1 MNTKTAAQ
9 SAMER
14 RLQERLLLVRRVERD
29 RLVLADATLLGA
41 LDGSRPLTAG
51 ERAAL
56 QASPLTARRLR
67 QLALERRAA
76 SAGSSHPGASGW
88 RGSHGRL
95 RAASSG
101 DLEAL
106 RTDDGWFTLH
116 FVAAEVDEKA
126 GEKSGW
132 RAILQLAADAPFAPA
147 LLAARAPLRV
157 LDGAGNTI
165 LEGRLDADGECEA
178 AWPFGTAPAS
188 HLQAGGAAFVVEPRV
203 EPRPSN

>member
-1 MNTKTAAQ
+1 MNTNTGSPGDVQ
-9 SAMER
+9 SALEQ
-14 RLQERLLLVRRVERD
+14 RLRERLLVGRRVEGD
-29 RLVLADATLLGA
+29 RLMLDDATLLAA

-67 QLALERRAA
+67 TLAIEQRAA
-76 SAGSSHPGASGW
+76 QAGEVTAPGW
-88 RGSHGRL
+88 RGSPGRL

-101 DLEAL
+101 GIEAL

-116 FVAAEVDEKA
+116 LVAD
-126 GEKSGW
+126 GENW
-132 RAILQLAADAPFAPA
+132 RTVLQLAADAPFAPA

-157 LDGAGNTI
+157 SDGAGRII

-178 AWPFGTAPAS
+178 AWPFAAPPAS
-188 HLQAGGAAFVVEPRV
+188 HLQAAGAAFRV
-203 EPRPSN
+203 EPMPG

>member
-9 SAMER
+9 TGAETAAER
-14 RLQERLLLVRRVERD
+14 RLEERLLLGRRVDGD

-67 QLALERRAA
+67 QLALERRAQGVA
-76 SAGSSHPGASGW
+76 GW

-101 DLEAL
+101 DVDLL

-116 FVAAEVDEKA
+116 FAAEGA
-126 GEKSGW
+126 GLEAGW

-157 LDGAGNTI
+157 RDGAGNTI

-178 AWPFGTAPAS
+178 AWPFGTPPAS
-188 HLQAGGAAFVVEPRV
+188 HLQAAGAAFAVEPMV
-203 EPRPSN
+203 KPLSG

>member
-1 MNTKTAAQ
+1 MTMKN
-9 SAMER
+9 AMQPDAER
-14 RLQERLLLVRRVERD
+14 RLQERLLVGRRVDGD

-67 QLALERRAA
+67 QLAIERRAA
-76 SAGSSHPGASGW
+76 KAVLAPSAGW

-101 DLEAL
+101 AIDAL

-116 FVAAEVDEKA
+116 VVADGA
-126 GEKSGW
+126 GW
-132 RAILQLAADAPFAPA
+132 RTILQLAADAPFAPA

-157 LDGAGNTI
+157 RDGAGNTI
-165 LEGRLDADGECEA
+165 LEGQLDADGECEA
-178 AWPFGTAPAS
+178 AWPFAASPAS
-188 HLQAGGAAFVVEPRV
+188 HLQSADAAFAVEALPG
-203 EPRPSN
+203 

>member
-1 MNTKTAAQ
+1 
-9 SAMER
+9 MER
-14 RLQERLLLVRRVERD
+14 RLEERLLLGRRVEGD

-41 LDGSRPLTAG
+41 LDGSRPLTTG

-67 QLALERRAA
+67 HLALKRRAA
-76 SAGSSHPGASGW
+76 SAGTSGW

-101 DLEAL
+101 NLEAL

-116 FVAAEVDEKA
+116 FAAEGA
-126 GEKSGW
+126 GEKAGW

-157 LDGAGNTI
+157 SDGAGRTI

-178 AWPFGTAPAS
+178 AWPFAASPAS
-188 HLQAGGAAFVVEPRV
+188 HLQAAGAAFAVEPMAG
-203 EPRPSN
+203 

>member
-1 MNTKTAAQ
+1 MNTNTAGPGDTG
-9 SAMER
+9 R
-14 RLQERLLLVRRVERD
+14 RLQERLLLGRRVAGD
-29 RLVLADATLLGA
+29 RLVLADATLLAA

-56 QASPLTARRLR
+56 QASPLTLRRLR
-67 QLALERRAA
+67 QLALEQRAA
-76 SAGSSHPGASGW
+76 QAGQAGAAGAGGW

-101 DLEAL
+101 EVDAL

-116 FVAAEVDEKA
+116 LVADGA
-126 GEKSGW
+126 GWK
-132 RAILQLAADAPFAPA
+132 AILQLAADAPFAPA

-157 LDGAGNTI
+157 SDGAGRTI

-178 AWPFGTAPAS
+178 AWPFAGSPAS
-188 HLQAGGAAFVVEPRV
+188 HLQAAGAAFAVEALRG
-203 EPRPSN
+203 